1 VWNED
6 SVPKLCSES
15 TFYDFLIFGYSIDSL
30 QQQYKREEER
40 EKKEMKMK
48 KVKKFAWIGAASVGG
63 GVLVGLTGGLVAPLV
78 AGSLAAL
85 LGII

>member
-1 VWNED
+1 
-6 SVPKLCSES
+6 
-15 TFYDFLIFGYSIDSL
+15 
-30 QQQYKREEER
+30 
-40 EKKEMKMK
+40 MKMR

-85 LGII
+85 LGIITQSCLNLSLIKSD